1 VIEATPV
8 HRRDAAGL
16 VRVVDTDAHE
26 GPVYVADE
34 DVLYF
39 TSVRRDSVT
48 IKRLALDGRRF
59 PLEPA
64 RVSVVAADANMAN
77 GMALGGD
84 GRLVVCEQGTYS
96 RPAAIA
102 AIDPATGRREVLV
115 DSFEGEPLNSPNDVV
130 VKSDGT
136 VWFTDPSYG
145 HLQGFRPE
153 PRLPD
158 RVYRHDPRTGETS
171 AVASSFDKPN
181 GLAFSPDESVLYVG
195 DNGAPQEL
203 KAYDV
208 VDGRGLAGERVIAT
222 FGPEHPDGLK
232 VDAGGR
238 VYASSPSGVR
248 VLDPVGRPL
257 AQIDLRGA
265 VNFAFAGPGSDVLFI
280 TADDAI
286 WAAHID
292 STTLKGALRWQL

>member
-1 VIEATPV
+1 VIESTPV
-8 HRRDAAGL
+8 HRRDAASL

-26 GPVYVADE
+26 GPVYVAEE
-34 DVLYF
+34 DALYF
-39 TSVRRDSVT
+39 TSVRRDSVA
-48 IKRLALDGRRF
+48 IKRLALDGRRL
-59 PLEPA
+59 PLGPE

-84 GRLVVCEQGTYS
+84 ARLVVCEQGTHS

-102 AIDPATGRREVLV
+102 AIDPATGAREVLV
-115 DSFEGEPLNSPNDVV
+115 DSFEGEPLSSPNDVV

-136 VWFTDPSYG
+136 IWFTDPSYG

-158 RVYRHDPRTGETS
+158 QVYRHDPRTGETS

-203 KAYDV
+203 KAYEV
-208 VDGRGLAGERVIAT
+208 VDGRGLADERVIAT

-232 VDAGGR
+232 VDAGCR
-238 VYASSPSGVR
+238 IYASSPSGVQ
-248 VLDPVGRPL
+248 VLDPDGRSL

-265 VNFAFAGPGSDVLFI
+265 VNFAFAGPGSDVLLI

-292 STTLKGALRWQL
+292 STTLKGA